1 MSKIA
6 VVGCEASGKT
16 VFMTALADY
25 YTPGQ
30 RPGQQCCL
38 VPENAEANLFAEHHI
53 RRLRRLRRWPQA
65 TNLVQPQLL
74 KWSLRQG
81 TETVAEIETLEFDGE
96 LLRLAFRESAAGEEV
111 ERREACE
118 RLMSFLTEADFVV
131 VLLSLRDLVREWH
144 PSEGEAE
151 DEETFALDA
160 EAKWV
165 TRGLLNFVA
174 QAQRQRTAGVLLAL
188 TQADRYQQELAEAG
202 GAHELFQRCWPR
214 VAALHPELPIVA
226 FASVDKTTQDNR
238 PAAGF
243 STAGV
248 LEVMQAYLR
257 QTVGDF
263 QALEETLRQSVAA
276 LRAMPSVQSPA
287 DFATR
292 LNAFTHAYETLRTK
306 TAMVSER
313 YQELWTQ
320 CEALREECLRFAKR
334 VAAVERRSVEEQ
346 AQAALWKEIG
356 EAFPALGVTVSRF
369 YHYYQRKLEQAQAE
383 AARQRAAAEARE
395 RQRQRE
401 AEEAAR
407 RACEAAE
414 QARREAEAA
423 EQRRQREAEER
434 ERQRQREAEARAR
447 RAQEEAEATARRERA
462 LAAEREANRLARERA
477 QIEAQKQQ
485 AEAEARMA
493 ETRVKT
499 RQFVICCLF
508 LGGLALG
515 SAVLALNRWRENR
528 AAVLAHER
536 ALAGLE
542 AQRAKE
548 EAERKARVAKEE
560 AERQLQVTLAEQKA
574 REAEAQLQ
582 QQQEAA
588 RRAEAEL
595 QRQRAAEQAAE
606 WQRQWEAKEAER
618 AEARQREAEE
628 RQRQREAEEAARE
641 AAQRQQAEERQ
652 RQREAEAAAQAR
664 DYEKQEALLAELR
677 VALAEE
683 QAEKMGE
690 VLAQL
695 AFHTATL
702 TAAQKREVDQA
713 KQMQQLLTHARTGDS
728 KAMCDLGFA
737 YEKGNG
743 VRIDSA
749 AALRWY
755 RAAGEAGSGEALYR
769 LGFLHYEG
777 ELGLEKNPARALD
790 YFKQAKANHCK
801 QTNVDRWI
809 EACERKADKESL
821 WDFLLR

>member
-38 VPENAEANLFAEHHI
+38 VPENAEANVFAEHHI
-53 RRLRRLRRWPQA
+53 HRLRRLRRWPQA
-65 TNLVQPQLL
+65 TNLAQPQLL

-96 LLRLAFRESAAGEEV
+96 LLRLAFRESAAGEEA

-144 PSEGEAE
+144 PSEEEAE
-151 DEETFALDA
+151 DEESFALDV

-174 QAQRQRTAGVLLAL
+174 QAQRQRMAGVLLAL

-202 GAHELFQRCWPR
+202 GARELFQHCWPR
-214 VAALHPELPIVA
+214 VAALYPELPIVA

-263 QALEETLRQSVAA
+263 QSLEETLRQSAAA

-292 LNAFTHAYETLRTK
+292 LNAFTHAYEALRTK

-320 CEALREECLRFAKR
+320 CEALREECLRFAER

-356 EAFPALGVTVSRF
+356 EAFPALGVTVSSF
-369 YHYYQRKLEQAQAE
+369 YHYYQRKLEQAQVE
-383 AARQRAAAEARE
+383 AARQRAAAEAHE

-401 AEEAAR
+401 AEKAAR
-407 RACEAAE
+407 RAREAAE

-423 EQRRQREAEER
+423 AQRRQREAEER

-493 ETRVKT
+493 ETRTKT
-499 RQFVICCLF
+499 RHFVVCCLL

-515 SAVLALNRWRENR
+515 SAVLALNRWRESR

-536 ALAGLE
+536 VLAGLE
-542 AQRAKE
+542 AQRAQE
-548 EAERKARVAKEE
+548 EAERKARAVKEE
-560 AERQLQVTLAEQKA
+560 AERQLQVTLAERKA

-606 WQRQWEAKEAER
+606 RQRQW
-618 AEARQREAEE
+618 
-628 RQRQREAEEAARE
+628 EAEEAARAE
-641 AAQRQQAEERQ
+641 ARKREAEERQ
-652 RQREAEAAAQAR
+652 RQREAEAAARAR

-677 VALAEE
+677 VVLSEE
-683 QAEKMGE
+683 QAEKTGE

-713 KQMQQLLTHARTGDS
+713 QRVYQLLTRALAGEP
-728 KAMCDLGFA
+728 KAMSDLGFA

-743 VRIDSA
+743 VRKDPA

-755 RAAGEAGSGEALYR
+755 RAAGEAGSGEAFYR

-809 EACERKADKESL
+809 EACERKAEKGSL
-821 WDFLLR
+821 WDFLIQ

>member
-38 VPENAEANLFAEHHI
+38 VPENAEANVFAEHHI
-53 RRLRRLRRWPQA
+53 HRLRRLRRWPQA
-65 TNLVQPQLL
+65 TNLAQPQLL

-81 TETVAEIETLEFDGE
+81 IETVAEIETLEFDGE
-96 LLRLAFRESAAGEEV
+96 LLRLAFRESAAGEEA

-144 PSEGEAE
+144 PSEEEAE
-151 DEETFALDA
+151 DEASFALDV

-174 QAQRQRTAGVLLAL
+174 QAQRQRMAGVLLAL

-202 GAHELFQRCWPR
+202 GARELFQCCWPR
-214 VAALHPELPIVA
+214 VAALYPELPIVA

-257 QTVGDF
+257 QTAGDF
-263 QALEETLRQSVAA
+263 QSLEETLHQSAAA

-292 LNAFTHAYETLRTK
+292 LNAFTHAYEALRTK

-320 CEALREECLRFAKR
+320 CEALREECLRFAER

-346 AQAALWKEIG
+346 AQAALWQEIG

-369 YHYYQRKLEQAQAE
+369 YHYYQRKLKQAQAE

-401 AEEAAR
+401 A
-407 RACEAAE
+407 
-414 QARREAEAA
+414 
-423 EQRRQREAEER
+423 
-434 ERQRQREAEARAR
+434 
-447 RAQEEAEATARRERA
+447 
-462 LAAEREANRLARERA
+462 
-477 QIEAQKQQ
+477 
-485 AEAEARMA
+485 
-493 ETRVKT
+493 
-499 RQFVICCLF
+499 
-508 LGGLALG
+508 
-515 SAVLALNRWRENR
+515 
-528 AAVLAHER
+528 
-536 ALAGLE
+536 
-542 AQRAKE
+542 
-548 EAERKARVAKEE
+548 EE

-582 QQQEAA
+582 QQQEAV

-595 QRQRAAEQAAE
+595 QRQRAVEQAAE
-606 WQRQWEAKEAER
+606 RQRQWEA
-618 AEARQREAEE
+618 
-628 RQRQREAEEAARE
+628 
-641 AAQRQQAEERQ
+641 
-652 RQREAEAAAQAR
+652 EAAARAR

-677 VALAEE
+677 VVLSEE

-713 KQMQQLLTHARTGDS
+713 QRVYQLLTRAQAGEP

-737 YEKGNG
+737 YEKGND
-743 VRIDSA
+743 VRKDPA

-755 RAAGEAGSGEALYR
+755 RAAGEAGSGEAFYR
-769 LGFLHYEG
+769 LGVLYYKG

-801 QTNVDRWI
+801 QTNEDRWI
-809 EACERKADKESL
+809 EACERKAEKGSL
-821 WDFLLR
+821 WDFSLR